1 MVSKKCK
8 NYFENE
14 VLSATKEKIIQL
26 VYDKVLIS
34 LNLAVKKIEE
44 NNIVDAH
51 NNIIKAEIIIF
62 HLMNHL
68 DFKAGQISNNLFKV
82 YEYAL
87 YQLKQANIK
96 KDIEIIKNV
105 IDIFKELNEAWKLVN
120 VEKVKGKGNKENES
134 LNYSV

>member
-1 MVSKKCK
+1 MVSKHCK

-14 VLSATKEKIIQL
+14 VLSATKEKIVQL
-26 VYDKVLIS
+26 VYDKVLIT
-34 LNLAVKKIEE
+34 LNLAVKKLEE
-44 NNIVDAH
+44 KNIVEAH

-87 YQLKQANIK
+87 YQLKKANIK
-96 KDIEIIKNV
+96 KI
-105 IDIFKELNEAWKLVN
+105 
-120 VEKVKGKGNKENES
+120 
-134 LNYSV
+134 